1 MVRFPA
7 FLKSGKP
14 HDEVLCF
21 FKKSRNLMVRFAPF
35 LKSEKPQNKVFEKEI
50 EKTSL

>member
-14 HDEVLCF
+14 YGKVLCF

-35 LKSEKPQNKVFEKEI
+35 FKSEKTQNKVFEKEI
-50 EKTSL
+50 EKTS